1 MIPLMNKNFRRLLL
15 YLRLQQVLQMLSILI
30 HRKPQEAT
38 CPKGTSIMSD
48 KHTTDQQKLLCPPK
62 NMSVSL
68 TTKIYRIITTL
79 N

>member
-1 MIPLMNKNFRRLLL
+1 MIPLMNISFRHSLL
-15 YLRLQQVLQMLSILI
+15 YLRLQQGLQMLSILI
-30 HRKPQEAT
+30 HRKTQEAT

-62 NMSVSL
+62 SMSVSL
-68 TTKIYRIITTL
+68 APKIITTL